1 MFAVRSFAVATFLVA
16 RGESVLDTEVI
27 AHHQTFYFSDTARQH
42 MEEYRT
48 IADDLNNRIAA
59 ARLGGPR

>member
-16 RGESVLDTEVI
+16 RGEPVLDTEVI
-27 AHHQTFYFSDTARQH
+27 AQHQTFYFPDDARRH
-42 MEEYRT
+42 MEDYRE

-59 ARLGGPR
+59 ARRGGSR